1 MVAMRKAADGMTED
15 ARAQDLEARFGHPGE
30 KWEALKDQIQ
40 STAVSEFA
48 QIEHEWLDLMW
59 TLDQYRIANVPPR
72 GMGKPTVAP
81 VRRLGAVYRGK
92 GNWFAETLALLLQNR
107 TSQRI
112 APRQRVEGFSQYHQV
127 DLAWPARAEDVRVC
141 AETKVTGAPEY
152 TNDRGERTRARA
164 SRDDFSNRRK
174 ELKFAAT
181 DLKLYRRQ
189 QHTQIDHWG
198 VWRENAPPKTYVL
211 WAARV
216 QPGVDRLERM
226 VEEVQ
231 ALVNTY
237 LDGGGIFPW
246 REREDGSGYVALEF
260 PLAARVAGLDD
271 VLHRIASEINVL
283 AGPDRTPPP
292 AEAPPERAIEPGALP
307 PDSDE

>member
-1 MVAMRKAADGMTED
+1 MAED
-15 ARAQDLEARFGHPGE
+15 ERARDLETRFGHPGE
-30 KWEALKDQIQ
+30 KWEALKERVQ
-40 STAVSEFA
+40 STALSQFS
-48 QIEHEWLDLMW
+48 QIENEWLDLMW

-72 GMGKPTVAP
+72 GMGKATTPPA
-81 VRRLGAVYRGK
+81 RRLGAIYRGK

-107 TSQRI
+107 TAQRI

-152 TNDRGERTRARA
+152 TNERGERTPARA

-189 QHTQIDHWG
+189 QETKIDHWG
-198 VWRENAPPKTYVL
+198 VWRESAPPKTYVL

-216 QPGVDRLERM
+216 KPGADRLERM
-226 VEEVQ
+226 IEEVQ
-231 ALVNTY
+231 GLVNTY

-246 REREDGSGYVALEF
+246 QEREDRSGYEALAF
-260 PLAARVAGLDD
+260 PLGARVAGLDD
-271 VLHRIASEINVL
+271 VLHRIASEINAL

-292 AEAPPERAIEPGALP
+292 PETPPERAIEPEALP
-307 PDSDE
+307 PDEDE